1 MPGVFYTLLTSAG
14 TVVWSLIGPSIV
26 LALPFTEN
34 WCRIII
40 FLIWESVIFLPWL
53 ILCRNKY
60 KVSEPGFSQIGISG
74 IFTQLFFLIGIALM
88 LTKENLQEVL
98 EYDIGRYCGGL
109 LLFAVPAFIL
119 TALVFSFKK
128 KSWQCPDT
136 TLALA
141 AWCCALFFFGAGL
154 FAIKVTA

>member
-1 MPGVFYTLLTSAG
+1 
-14 TVVWSLIGPSIV
+14 
-26 LALPFTEN
+26 
-34 WCRIII
+34 
-40 FLIWESVIFLPWL
+40 
-53 ILCRNKY
+53 
-60 KVSEPGFSQIGISG
+60 
-74 IFTQLFFLIGIALM
+74 M

-98 EYDIGRYCGGL
+98 EYNVGRYCGGL
-109 LLFAVPAFIL
+109 LLFTVPAFIL

-154 FAIKVTA
+154 FGLKVTA